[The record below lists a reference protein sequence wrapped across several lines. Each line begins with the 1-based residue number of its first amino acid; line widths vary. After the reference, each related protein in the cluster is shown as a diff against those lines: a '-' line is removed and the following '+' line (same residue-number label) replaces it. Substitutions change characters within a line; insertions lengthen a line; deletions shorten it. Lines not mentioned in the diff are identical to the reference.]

1 MNLKAMFTRLKRWIL
16 KAKNKKRRKKDES
29 RKELKT
35 MDNIVFGLA
44 CLTLTII
51 GGIAIY
57 GAALNS
63 AI

>member
-1 MNLKAMFTRLKRWIL
+1 
-16 KAKNKKRRKKDES
+16 
-29 RKELKT
+29 